1 MQVLKN
7 TFRTVFILTLFFSLS
22 SFGIFSSDDSNSDNP
37 QITLQTEEEKLAA
50 LAYKNKSLEY
60 LEDGN
65 EGLAIENLEKYILA
79 TGDFTVLKNGAYD
92 YIYDNPDFI
101 ALKDKYEV
109 KFGVT
114 SFIYLYVGLIGFFIA
129 FVLNLRRKTD
139 RVANGL
145 IGLFVL
151 MHSFFL
157 IHTTLYVSNFTY
169 TLPHTQ
175 NMSTFLSF
183 MYGPVLYFYF
193 KRITENY
200 KFKKTDLIHLLP
212 TLGFI
217 IVFIPIYSLSAE
229 EKLKVM
235 MGVGQYE
242 PHPYIWYIT
251 AIKIISLFVYGY
263 FTFMLYRKNAKKSAK
278 ITPKKVRLQRTIMI
292 IHSVYA
298 VSYVLYAFI
307 FIQEN
312 NFKDAASSLQ
322 FVAMSFLVLYIGYIA
337 YANPQVLVGTVQTLK
352 KKVVKYK
359 NSGLTP
365 SFSSELKEE
374 LVRLLEVEKVYRQ
387 NSIKLETIAERLGT
401 TRHNASQV
409 INEHFDLNFFELINK
424 YRVEEAMDLLRSNKE
439 NLNIIDIAY
448 EVGYNNKVT
457 FNKSFK
463 RFSNLTP
470 SQFMKLE
477 RGVA

>member
-1 MQVLKN
+1 MQVLN
-7 TFRTVFILTLFFSLS
+7 NILRTVFLLFLFISIS
-22 SFGIFSSDDSNSDNP
+22 SFSSRSFDDESISDTQIANP
-37 QITLQTEEEKLAA
+37 NGSQIEQGLI
-50 LAYKNKSLEY
+50 YKNKSLEY
-60 LEDGN
+60 LEDG
-65 EGLAIENLEKYILA
+65 EVELAVENLRNYILE
-79 TGDFTVLKNGAYD
+79 TGDFSILNNGAYD
-92 YIYDNPDFI
+92 YIYDNPGFI
-101 ALKDKYEV
+101 ELKNKYEV
-109 KFGVT
+109 SFGLS
-114 SFIYLYVGLIGFFIA
+114 SFFYLYVGLIGFFIA

-169 TLPHTQ
+169 NYPHTLS
-175 NMSTFLSF
+175 MSTFLSF
-183 MYGPVLYFYF
+183 MYGPVLYFYY

-200 KFKKTDLIHLLP
+200 TFKKVDLIHLLP

-235 MGVGQYE
+235 LGVGQYE
-242 PHPYIWYIT
+242 PHPYLEYIT
-251 AIKIISLFVYGY
+251 AIKIISLLVYGF
-263 FTFMLYRKNAKKSAK
+263 FTFKLYRKNAKKSAK
-278 ITPKKVRLQRTIMI
+278 TSPKKVKLQRTIMI
-292 IHSVYA
+292 IHAVYA
-298 VSYVLYAFI
+298 VSYILYAYI
-307 FIQEN
+307 FIDN
-312 NFKDAASSLQ
+312 YNFKGAASSFQ
-322 FVAMSFLVLYIGYIA
+322 FVAMSFLVLYVGYIA
-337 YANPQVLVGTVQTLK
+337 YANPQVLVGAIQVVK
-352 KKVVKYK
+352 KQVVKYK
-359 NSGLTP
+359 NSGLTV
-365 SFSSELKEE
+365 SFSTELKEE

-387 NSIKLETIAERLGT
+387 NSIKLETIADRLGT

-409 INEHFDLNFFELINK
+409 INEHFGLNFFELINK
-424 YRVEEAMDLLRSNKE
+424 YRVEEAMELLRSNEE